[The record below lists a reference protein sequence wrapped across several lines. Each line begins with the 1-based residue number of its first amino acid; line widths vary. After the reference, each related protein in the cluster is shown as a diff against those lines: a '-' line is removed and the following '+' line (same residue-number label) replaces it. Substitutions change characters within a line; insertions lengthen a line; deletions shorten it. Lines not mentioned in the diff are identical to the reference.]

1 MELRWEIWLSAKS
14 ERLGKCAM
22 SGFPLTREALAN
34 LRLKARRR
42 GCWFRD
48 LKQNERMLLDLTI
61 SVVDKVRS
69 FMLAKIVSRLVSR
82 LCDALESRIC
92 RLIRT
97 EGRTLAKRLS
107 EIGEAL
113 GNRSAK
119 SWACD
124 PGLMQFLVVSNLG
137 VFGR

>member
-1 MELRWEIWLSAKS
+1 ML
-14 ERLGKCAM
+14 
-22 SGFPLTREALAN
+22 GFPLTREALAN

-69 FMLAKIVSRLVSR
+69 FMLAKLVSDMVGR
-82 LCDALESRIC
+82 LCDAMESRIC

-97 EGRTLAKRLS
+97 QGREMAKRLS
-107 EIGEAL
+107 MIGEAL

-119 SWACD
+119 SWAFD

-137 VFGR
+137 VLGR